1 MTDPTSERLDEI
13 SARVLSICNDSHA
26 GTYLDNYSRAITE
39 EFQLTSCGIYQF
51 NAQDDASDIVP
62 LSISSSE
69 YSTLFQETFPGPLL
83 IELVK
88 SNRIFSES
96 DAGHPVFDQDELLR
110 SHHARS
116 LVGIK
121 IENEEEA
128 ATGLLLYVNNDEDID
143 EDLLVGITDRFLP
156 RLAAELETVILRKQL
171 NKTKTDFRYLVE
183 TSRDMI
189 WEMDL
194 DGKFVDVNRSAIM
207 IYGYYPAEMKGMHF
221 SRLMTSDAAVEY
233 DSYLQRS
240 VQGNGIYDI
249 VANHIN
255 KNGRPIQVIYNAK
268 PKYSVNGQLIGYTG
282 TTTDITES
290 VRAQIAIKN
299 NSELFSA
306 ILSRL
311 PVVFFRIDENGY
323 LVDIRGQ
330 GLKRMGVDDMAW
342 VGRPGYGLFV
352 GMDEMIDAALSGKTV
367 HFKSSGS
374 YEGRPWWFYTSMFFD
389 SWTGFGAVGF
399 ALDITDQMESEE
411 KLVHLLRD
419 NRELAQRLVEVQEEE
434 RRNLS
439 RELHDELG
447 QSITAVKSLA
457 KAITAAAGDS
467 YSEIRSLGNSIVDL
481 SGRLY
486 EVVSRLMHRLRPD
499 ILDSLGFEATI
510 NSCIANSHLERTG
523 VKCNLDIIGNIDD
536 LDEIVQITVYRIIQ
550 ECLTNISKY
559 AMASNIDIVIQRQ
572 TTDVDDKGA
581 EIPVNLLIIR
591 VSDDGVGMDA
601 TVDTSERH
609 ASYSSGSRMGLQGM
623 KERVTALGG
632 ELDIDSTP
640 GNGVKIRAV
649 INLDNRPGPHNSL
662 NNRDGEVVSRALT
675 H

>member
-1 MTDPTSERLDEI
+1 MISSNFDKEFGDVMVSLSSAIADTRGKAFLDLFARSITEFCNVTSCCIYETSRRQGLVDAVLHSYSSVCCDEI
-13 SARVLSICNDSHA
+13 IKTTVPSNVLIGLILND
-26 GTYLDNYSRAITE
+26 GL
-39 EFQLTSCGIYQF
+39 YQQ
-51 NAQDDASDIVP
+51 NQSQHP
-62 LSISSSE
+62 
-69 YSTLFQETFPGPLL
+69 
-83 IELVK
+83 
-88 SNRIFSES
+88 IFE
-96 DAGHPVFDQDELLR
+96 QDELLEKHR
-110 SHHARS
+110 AQTVLGFPIVDIEDRPLGIILYISNEIEDNID
-116 LVGIK
+116 LV
-121 IENEEEA
+121 
-128 ATGLLLYVNNDEDID
+128 ATISKQFAGRIS
-143 EDLLVGITDRFLP
+143 
-156 RLAAELETVILRKQL
+156 AELERLVLRKQL
-171 NKTKTDFRYLVE
+171 DKTRTDFRYLVE

-194 DGKFVDVNRSAIM
+194 YGRFVDVNRSAIM
-207 IYGYYPAEMKGMHF
+207 IYGYYPDEMKGMHY
-221 SRLMTSDAAVEY
+221 SKLMTSEAAIEY

-240 VQGNGIYDI
+240 IQGNGIYDI

-268 PKYSVNGQLIGYTG
+268 PKYSVTGELQGYTG

-306 ILSRL
+306 ILSRM

-352 GMDEMIDAALSGKTV
+352 GMDEMINDALSGKTV

-374 YEGRPWWFYTSMFFD
+374 FEGETWWFYTSMFFD

-399 ALDITDQMESEE
+399 ALDITEQMESEE

-457 KAITAAAGDS
+457 IAITAAAGDS

-486 EVVSRLMHRLRPD
+486 EFVNQLMHRLRPD

-510 NSCIANSHLERTG
+510 NSCISASHLERTG
-523 VKCNLDIIGNIDD
+523 VKCNLGIVGDIDD
-536 LDEIVQITVYRIIQ
+536 LDEVVQITVYRIIQ

-559 AMASNIDIVIQRQ
+559 AMASNIDIVIER
-572 TTDVDDKGA
+572 TTSQQGDTGNPSPA
-581 EIPVNLLIIR
+581 NLLIIR
-591 VSDDGVGMDA
+591 VSDDGVGMD
-601 TVDTSERH
+601 TLVDMQSTQDE
-609 ASYSSGSRMGLQGM
+609 ARMGLQGM

-632 ELDIDSTP
+632 ELFIVSSP
-640 GNGVKIRAV
+640 GSGVKIEAV
-649 INLDNRPGPHNSL
+649 IDL
-662 NNRDGEVVSRALT
+662 NNRSGRHNGTGGLSLDPNPHSVI

>member
-1 MTDPTSERLDEI
+1 MSTNNDIRKLQEKVSSALADVSGQEFLNCYSEIITQTCNLDSCCVYEMSRRNGGFDI
-13 SARVLSICNDSHA
+13 TPVGVASRSHKALLEDVLPGELLTGLICNS
-26 GTYLDNYSRAITE
+26 
-39 EFQLTSCGIYQF
+39 GIYQHNESQHPVSEEDELLAKHGARSVLGVVVTDIDEEPIGF
-51 NAQDDASDIVP
+51 VLYIDNADSADM
-62 LSISSSE
+62 
-69 YSTLFQETFPGPLL
+69 
-83 IELVK
+83 ELVK
-88 SNRIFSES
+88 SIS
-96 DAGHPVFDQDELLR
+96 DTNI
-110 SHHARS
+110 AR
-116 LVGIK
+116 LG
-121 IENEEEA
+121 
-128 ATGLLLYVNNDEDID
+128 
-143 EDLLVGITDRFLP
+143 
-156 RLAAELETVILRKQL
+156 AELERLVLRKQL

-194 DGKFVDVNRSAIM
+194 NGKFVDVNRSAIM
-207 IYGYYPAEMKGMHF
+207 IYGFYPDEMKGMHY
-221 SRLMTSDAAVEY
+221 SRLMTPDAAVEY
-233 DSYLQRS
+233 ESYLQRS
-240 VQGNGIYDI
+240 IQGNGIYDI

-268 PKYSVNGQLIGYTG
+268 PKYSVTGQLTGYSG

-306 ILSRL
+306 ILSRM

-352 GMDEMIDAALSGKTV
+352 GMDEKIDDALSGKTV

-374 YEGRPWWFYTSMFFD
+374 YEGKAWWFYTSMFFD

-411 KLVHLLRD
+411 QLVHLLKD

-457 KAITAAAGDS
+457 TAITAAAGDS
-467 YSEIRSLGNSIVDL
+467 YSEVRSLGNSIIDL

-486 EVVSRLMHRLRPD
+486 EVVNRLMHRLRPD

-510 NSCIANSHLERTG
+510 NSCIDNSHLERTG
-523 VKCNLDIIGNIDD
+523 VKCNLNIRGDIDD
-536 LDEIVQITVYRIIQ
+536 LDEIVQITVYRIVQ

-559 AMASNIDIVIQRQ
+559 AMASNIDIVIERKLK
-572 TTDVDDKGA
+572 DFDANGS
-581 EIPVNLLIIR
+581 EIITNLLIIR
-591 VSDDGVGMDA
+591 VQDDGVGMDMA
-601 TVDTSERH
+601 ADMQSTQTESK
-609 ASYSSGSRMGLQGM
+609 MGLQGM
-623 KERVTALGG
+623 NERLTALGG
-632 ELDIDSTP
+632 KLVIDSTP
-640 GNGVKIRAV
+640 GGGVRIEA
-649 INLDNRPGPHNSL
+649 IIDLNNRPGVHNGHGKTSTGQ
-662 NNRDGEVVSRALT
+662 DPAALI

>member
-1 MTDPTSERLDEI
+1 MTSDDPGIENNVISRMMAAVSDNAQGRDYIDSFAQAMVQVCGLSSCCIYELDQHAGEND
-13 SARVLSICNDSHA
+13 VLAVSVFSVLHDETCRTVAPGSLLTGLIRDSHV
-26 GTYLDNYSRAITE
+26 YR
-39 EFQLTSCGIYQF
+39 Q
-51 NAQDDASDIVP
+51 
-62 LSISSSE
+62 SE
-69 YSTLFQETFPGPLL
+69 A
-83 IELVK
+83 
-88 SNRIFSES
+88 R
-96 DAGHPVFDQDELLR
+96 HPVFDQDPLLQAHEAG
-110 SHHARS
+110 SV
-116 LVGIK
+116 LGFLIK
-121 IENEEEA
+121 
-128 ATGLLLYVNNDEDID
+128 DID
-143 EDLLVGITDRFLP
+143 EQGIGILLGIAEDSGVDLDAVAGVVEQYAGRMG
-156 RLAAELETVILRKQL
+156 AELDRLMLRKQL
-171 NKTKTDFRYLVE
+171 NKTRTDFRYLVE

-194 DGKFVDVNRSAIM
+194 HGRFVDVNRSAIM
-207 IYGYYPAEMKGMHF
+207 IYGYYPSEMKGMHY
-221 SRLMTSDAAVEY
+221 SRLMTSEAALEY
-233 DSYLQRS
+233 DSYLQQS
-240 VQGNGIYDI
+240 IQGNGIYDI

-255 KNGRPIQVIYNAK
+255 KHGRPIQVIYNAK
-268 PKYSVNGQLIGYTG
+268 PKYSISGELIGYSG

-374 YEGRPWWFYTSMFFD
+374 YDGKAWWFYTSMFFD

-399 ALDITDQMESEE
+399 ALDITDQMESED
-411 KLVHLLRD
+411 KLVHLLKD

-434 RRNLS
+434 RRNLA

-486 EVVSRLMHRLRPD
+486 EVVNRLMHRLRPD

-523 VKCNLDIIGNIDD
+523 VKCNLDIIGDIND

-559 AMASNIDIVIQRQ
+559 AMASNIDIVIERKH
-572 TTDVDDKGA
+572 VDLDAQGD
-581 EIPVNLLIIR
+581 EIPANLLIIK
-591 VSDDGVGMDA
+591 VSDDGVGMN
-601 TVDTSERH
+601 TEVDMQSTPSE
-609 ASYSSGSRMGLQGM
+609 SRMGLQGM

-632 ELDIDSTP
+632 ELSVDSAP
-640 GNGVKIRAV
+640 GTGVKIRAV
-649 INLDNRPGPHNSL
+649 IDLNNRPGMHGGPGNPG
-662 NNRDGEVVSRALT
+662 RDATPSPLI